1 MPTIITYA
9 FVILSVIAAAI
20 QTTLADPNAASL
32 LSPTVKSWMGV
43 AAVVVLSLMNSLPSA
58 LKARAGSR
66 SATPP
71 LPLLM
76 LLLVLAFPLSVTA
89 CSASQQAAEQRA
101 APDCLRCSVE
111 LIPVFSATLRDG
123 GADR

>member
-1 MPTIITYA
+1 MPTIITYTV
-9 FVILSVIAAAI
+9 VILGALGSFLHYL
-20 QTTLADPNAASL
+20 TSDPTAASA
-32 LSPTVKSWMGV
+32 LSPRVMSGLGL
-43 AAVVVLSLMNSLPSA
+43 AAVVVTALLNSLPSA
-58 LKARAGSR
+58 LKARSGSR